1 MVDFFVC
8 FIGAT
13 FTYMYIYG
21 VFRSFSIRRVGIFKF
36 LLLILSCIFVTPFR
50 IVVENIAVVWGIV
63 AEKHKFFVVKKALTT
78 EIV

>member
-1 MVDFFVC
+1 
-8 FIGAT
+8 
-13 FTYMYIYG
+13 MYIYG

-36 LLLILSCIFVTPFR
+36 LLLLLSCIFVTPFR

-63 AEKHKFFVVKKALTT
+63 TPKHKFFVVKKALTS

>member
-1 MVDFFVC
+1 
-8 FIGAT
+8 
-13 FTYMYIYG
+13 MYIYG